1 MPIVTPVIV
10 ASKPIANPVRKKI
23 FDIEFLL
30 MPKVLS
36 MAISLVLFLTKIV
49 NPEIILKAATIIIS
63 VKIINMTFLS
73 IFSALKKDL
82 FKSAHE

>member
-1 MPIVTPVIV
+1 MITPVIV
-10 ASKPIANPVRKKI
+10 AKRPIVNPMRKKI
-23 FDIEFLL
+23 FVIEFLL
-30 MPKVLS
+30 TPKVLS

-49 NPEIILKAATIIIS
+49 NPEIILKAATIMIN

-73 IFSALKKDL
+73 TFKAPKKDL